1 MPITAQEL
9 VRREVYYCVSMLLSE
24 LTRRADSFSPEDAEA
39 LYDLAVAKRDY
50 GESCREAGWQEVTDP
65 TWFVFSSTDTCVV
78 IKEGCEAG
86 WQEVTD
92 PTWLVFSSIDTCA
105 VIKEGR
111 EAEAW
116 AQLFASSVEEAYD
129 PEAYL
134 EEATVQ
140 EICEGEG
147 WELSDS
153 PTFYNPETGETSE
166 ADGWEELAC
175 EFGIEPYEWEAFEH
189 WLVSDWLGDRL
200 MERGYTVREVFGLT
214 VWARGTT
221 GQAIYIDG
229 VIEDIVD
236 ELNSR

>member
-1 MPITAQEL
+1 MSITAQEL
-9 VRREVYYCVSMLLSE
+9 VRREVYYCVSTLIDE
-24 LTRRADSFSPEDAEA
+24 LTKRADSFSPEDAEA

-50 GESCREAGWQEVTDP
+50 EEPCREAGWQEATDP
-65 TWFVFSSTDTCVV
+65 TWHIFADGNTTFVV
-78 IKEGCEAG
+78 KEGDESQAWDTLLG
-86 WQEVTD
+86 EVT
-92 PTWLVFSSIDTCA
+92 
-105 VIKEGR
+105 
-111 EAEAW
+111 
-116 AQLFASSVEEAYD
+116 YD
-129 PEAYL
+129 PADYDD
-134 EEATVQ
+134 EATPQ
-140 EICEGEG
+140 EICEDLG
-147 WELSDS
+147 WELVDS

-175 EFGIEPYEWEAFEH
+175 EFDIEPYKWEALEH

-200 MERGYTVREVFGLT
+200 IERGYTVREVLGLT